1 MVKDAF
7 GRPYVP
13 GSSLRGKIRSLL
25 EQSSGLAVPSELVYL
40 SRRKGQEVRIHQ
52 SDRPDDEICLLF
64 GRNPGRME
72 RVQGETLDTTQATP
86 ARLAVFDAPLDPDS
100 ITAQMRENL
109 DDELTEVKSENAIDR
124 ITSQANP
131 RTLERV
137 PAGARFKTR
146 LVMDVLCEEDAPLFL
161 RVLEGLRLLEDDA
174 LGGGGS
180 RGSGRVSFSNLK
192 LVWRGKNYY
201 ASGAPE
207 KEIGAGATLGGH
219 SDRRDRIGFR
229 FPARGVMNP
238 GLVVK
243 LRPSGPWRIGPD
255 SGARNRVDVDL
266 SQRLALF
273 GGHLRHGASGLARG
287 VAGCHRAHC
296 RSPAVCFSS
305 CFPFLDEIG
314 FVVPPRTIWP
324 PSCLGLM
331 SARVRWKSARFVP
344 LGVVQAILAGQPLDE
359 NQWTVDGA
367 SDCLVPAGR
376 PGPFRTGVRWSAAVD
391 RLTGATERHSTACIE
406 FRPGAGLWTIV
417 SVSAMTPRTPAG
429 SIR

>member
-1 MVKDAF
+1 MSAHTTQTELKLIGKLILEGEMRCETGLHVGAGKGSLEIGGSDNPVVKDAF

-25 EQSSGLAVPSELVYL
+25 EQTSGLAVPAELVYL

-137 PAGARFKTR
+137 PSGARFKTR
-146 LVMDVLCEEDAPLFL
+146 FVMDVLCEEDAPLFL

-174 LGGGGS
+174 LGGGGA
-180 RGSGRVSFSNLK
+180 RGSGRVSFSNLR

-207 KEIGAGATLGGH
+207 KEIGSGATL
-219 SDRRDRIGFR
+219 
-229 FPARGVMNP
+229 
-238 GLVVK
+238 
-243 LRPSGPWRIGPD
+243 
-255 SGARNRVDVDL
+255 
-266 SQRLALF
+266 
-273 GGHLRHGASGLARG
+273 
-287 VAGCHRAHC
+287 
-296 RSPAVCFSS
+296 AV
-305 CFPFLDEIG
+305 I
-314 FVVPPRTIWP
+314 
-324 PSCLGLM
+324 
-331 SARVRWKSARFVP
+331 
-344 LGVVQAILAGQPLDE
+344 Q
-359 NQWTVDGA
+359 
-367 SDCLVPAGR
+367 
-376 PGPFRTGVRWSAAVD
+376 AAVAD
-391 RLTGATERHSTACIE
+391 
-406 FRPGAGLWTIV
+406 
-417 SVSAMTPRTPAG
+417 SAFSFLREE
-429 SIR
+429 